1 MVSKIA
7 MQTRLRRVA
16 RAVAPWAVVLVLGGC
31 SQVADGPSRSDT
43 PEDPATFGPADPRA
57 DPRADPTEETAR
69 AGEIVH
75 TGQTIVVEPGAQ
87 VISNG
92 TVSTGETST
101 AGMELAA
108 IVKDGKAYLYH
119 PALGNVPLSRE
130 TSLDALAYRFFRNQA
145 VPSSR
150 YAAAV
155 GYDYS
160 STATGLRV
168 RQRASGVYQFEN
180 PTSRWQAVHSPA
192 DPNLWNLPPTDLLY
206 ADVARVLSGKGIQIR
221 LDERTEI
228 DVSVRDAEVELYAS
242 VFSSSLARQSWL
254 GSYKLAASSR
264 SSHRQPAEKLC
275 KTITP
280 RSRLAPIR
288 VSMTS

>member
-1 MVSKIA
+1 MPSSSPSASLPISSRKACCHERADRHVRRCRRGAVQKGRELVSKIA

-16 RAVAPWAVVLVLGGC
+16 RAVARWAVVLVLGGC

-43 PEDPATFGPADPRA
+43 PEDPATFGPA

-145 VPSSR
+145 VPTSR

-155 GYDYS
+155 RA
-160 STATGLRV
+160 AT
-168 RQRASGVYQFEN
+168 
-180 PTSRWQAVHSPA
+180 
-192 DPNLWNLPPTDLLY
+192 
-206 ADVARVLSGKGIQIR
+206 
-221 LDERTEI
+221 
-228 DVSVRDAEVELYAS
+228 
-242 VFSSSLARQSWL
+242 
-254 GSYKLAASSR
+254 SSR
-264 SSHRQPAEKLC
+264 SRSCSWVASASPALRC
-275 KTITP
+275 CRP
-280 RSRLAPIR
+280 A
-288 VSMTS
+288 